1 MKMIRMKMTLKKL
14 LKNQEFPKKLFDK
27 NRNQIYWENSN
38 GFWVKSEYDS
48 NNDEIYFENSN
59 GIWVK
64 REYDSNNN
72 LIYYEDSDGDW
83 SKREYDSN
91 SLEIYYENS
100 DGIIRGKRPKETKRL
115 THKEICELTGYNVEI
130 IKEKE

>member
-64 REYDSNNN
+64 REYDSNGM
-72 LIYYEDSDGDW
+72 IYYEDSEGELVD
-83 SKREYDSN
+83 N
-91 SLEIYYENS
+91 
-100 DGIIRGKRPKETKRL
+100 RPKENKIWKL
-115 THKEICELTGYNVEI
+115 INNFVSLYYNF
-130 IKEKE
+130 KQ